1 MTRLSREEIYHL
13 VWQLPMTAI
22 AKKYLISDVGFRKL
36 CKRMNIP
43 IPQAGYWT
51 KIKAGHR
58 VAIPPL
64 PKNYKGRDVAE
75 LTERPAGKPSRKIS
89 ELDQLVKAI
98 SLEKLPFK
106 VPDRFTRPDRL
117 TLAAKETLAKLRDNR
132 FPGMALTKKGQ
143 LDIRVSPANIGRA
156 LRFMDTL
163 IKCVRARGHR
173 YEVDNDRNYI
183 ALRDIKLTVKF
194 RERTIKVKVSDKPYR
209 EYEWH
214 PNGKLIFRMEGRL
227 VSEWGDLKTRLLE
240 EQLPNILAKL
250 ELTAKN
256 EEQYIENARL
266 WRERWEMQRKL
277 EAEREAHHKQELI
290 DFKALLAKAE
300 RWKRANVLREYLS
313 AIGSPDVTWLTWAQS
328 KIDWFDPLTEAD
340 DEWLKPA
347 DRDIV

>member
-1 MTRLSREEIYHL
+1 
-13 VWQLPMTAI
+13 
-22 AKKYLISDVGFRKL
+22 
-36 CKRMNIP
+36 
-43 IPQAGYWT
+43 
-51 KIKAGHR
+51 
-58 VAIPPL
+58 
-64 PKNYKGRDVAE
+64 
-75 LTERPAGKPSRKIS
+75 
-89 ELDQLVKAI
+89 
-98 SLEKLPFK
+98 
-106 VPDRFTRPDRL
+106 
-117 TLAAKETLAKLRDNR
+117 
-132 FPGMALTKKGQ
+132 
-143 LDIRVSPANIGRA
+143 
-156 LRFMDTL
+156 MDTL

-328 KIDWFDPLTEAD
+328 KIDWFDPILDDDTLLFVDPFLIYIDNQGIFQGAYQKVMDFFAVAFEDAARIPYNIQSPVFKMLMNRLVFPEPKEACLGYSIGSVD
-340 DEWLKPA
+340 GAGSGKGFAKLIWS
-347 DRDIV
+347 